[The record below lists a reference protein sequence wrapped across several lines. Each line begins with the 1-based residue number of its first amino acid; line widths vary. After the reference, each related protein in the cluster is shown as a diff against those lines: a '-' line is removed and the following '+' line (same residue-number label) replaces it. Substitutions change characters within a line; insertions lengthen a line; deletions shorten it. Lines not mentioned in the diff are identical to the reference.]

1 MCETQDVDVLF
12 KIDDDTYEQY
22 KDNPAGLL
30 QKIRHTLTALSF
42 KIWSHSRKMCYFIAV
57 AVWTQGCFN
66 L

>member
-1 MCETQDVDVLF
+1 MQGMERETHDVVVAAM
-12 KIDDDTYEQY
+12 DTDYADAAY
-22 KDNPAGLL
+22 PF
-30 QKIRHTLTALSF
+30 LTALSF

>member
-1 MCETQDVDVLF
+1 MEKQPLLVLALDGVIAKAGF
-12 KIDDDTYEQY
+12 NKFQ
-22 KDNPAGLL
+22 NPANHLAG
-30 QKIRHTLTALSF
+30 HCSYTALSF